1 MEIIINKNKK
11 IFSDNLNWTY
21 CERIKDKK
29 DNYTWKST
37 WFYPNLEACYF
48 DLLDYFTRE
57 SEKET
62 LKEAFLESVDMLK
75 EIRKEL
81 KKC

>member
-1 MEIIINKNKK
+1 MEIIISKNKK
-11 IFSDNLNWTY
+11 IVSDELNWTY
-21 CERIKDKK
+21 FERFKDKK
-29 DNYTWKST
+29 DNYTWKSV
-37 WFYPNLEACYF
+37 WYYSSLENCYF
-48 DLLDYFTRE
+48 DLLDCFTRE

-62 LKEAFLESVDMLK
+62 LKEAFLETVDMLK